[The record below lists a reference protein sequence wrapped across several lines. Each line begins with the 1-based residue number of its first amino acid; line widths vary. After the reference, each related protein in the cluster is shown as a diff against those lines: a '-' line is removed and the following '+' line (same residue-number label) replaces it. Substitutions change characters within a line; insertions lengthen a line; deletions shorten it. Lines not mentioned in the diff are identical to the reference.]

1 MRNQVMKRI
10 LNYAAGCAASMVILA
25 AGASAHHESG
35 NSIFTNSVA
44 GNSAGDCIAH
54 ATDQTATSAGH
65 VQSDSL
71 LMDWASA
78 VMPAPGSVVLL
89 VLAGWVGL
97 SRYTK

>member
-35 NSIFTNSVA
+35 NSIFTNSD
-44 GNSAGDCIAH
+44 AGDCIAH